1 MPLQASVYGIFSGSG
16 ASRSHGCAAWRHSRS
31 CAKILAKKYFD
42 DKGFKNADIQINQ
55 RDDVA
60 NKGQVIL
67 DVIVDKK
74 EKIKV
79 HEITIDG
86 NEQLSDTSCLVKII
100 CLLYSSYVLFFV
112 YQYFVR

>member
-1 MPLQASVYGIFSGSG
+1 MEQKLGMVKGTQVTPNMLG
-16 ASRSHGCAAWRHSRS
+16 R
-31 CAKILAKKYFD
+31 AKILAKKYFD

-79 HEITIDG
+79 HQITIDG
-86 NEQLSDTSCLVKII
+86 NEKLSDRKIKGG
-100 CLLYSSYVLFFV
+100 LFSKGAFAKTHEAG
-112 YQYFVR
+112 YFATFF